1 MIQLQVT
8 LISDKGYRPI
18 SALVDAPNIQTVVEN
33 KKKYQEQG
41 IIKICAKRSLRSYD
55 LAKYGYNQI
64 KMRVY
69 DKEKIERE
77 KAERYEQIKKERG
90 WA

>member
-1 MIQLQVT
+1 MIKLQVT
-8 LISDKGYRPI
+8 LVSDKGYRPI
-18 SALVDAPNIQTVVEN
+18 SALVDAPSVQAVVEN

-41 IIKICAKRSLRSYD
+41 IIRICAKRSLRTYD
-55 LAKYGYNQI
+55 LAKYGYTQV
-64 KMRVY
+64 KMRVF
-69 DKEKIERE
+69 DEEKIKRE